1 MSTTSRVCD
10 ELCACGQSLRHRR
23 QSTAPYA
30 QLLFFVQ
37 AANSFSPTCLLLI
50 RQKTADSCFQPK
62 KKTIFPSLL
71 IQLRISTRVP
81 ISLVDM
87 ATHMQMSPYISCK
100 FPHCH
105 LATACYISLLFFRLR
120 KESMKVVGRIVTM
133 ATRVALSESLY
144 RRKHAHHCDYVALIR
159 VCFFE
164 SI

>member
-1 MSTTSRVCD
+1 MCVTNCVR
-10 ELCACGQSLRHRR
+10 
-23 QSTAPYA
+23 
-30 QLLFFVQ
+30 
-37 AANSFSPTCLLLI
+37 
-50 RQKTADSCFQPK
+50 ADSRFVIDVSPRLPTHNFSSSSKPPTLFPNLFVVDQTENGRQLFSTE

>member
-1 MSTTSRVCD
+1 MCVRTVASSSTSVHGSVRTTS
-10 ELCACGQSLRHRR
+10 LLRPSR
-23 QSTAPYA
+23 Q
-30 QLLFFVQ
+30 LFFPNLFVVDQ
-37 AANSFSPTCLLLI
+37 TENGRQLFSTE
-50 RQKTADSCFQPK
+50 